1 MRLYVGN
8 LKPDFTDEELRKLFS
23 GHGEVESA
31 SIVRDRYTEQSKG
44 FAFVDMPSGEEAQ
57 AAIIA
62 LNGSEVQQRV
72 LTVSPARPKEERSP
86 GTRSG
91 SGPSFRNAPPRKD
104 KKGPSKRTR
113 KPRR

>member
-1 MRLYVGN
+1 LRLYVGN
-8 LKPDFTDEELRKLFS
+8 LKPDFTDEELHKLFS
-23 GHGEVESA
+23 DHGQVESA
-31 SIVRDRYTEQSKG
+31 SIVRDRYSEQSKG

-62 LNGSEVQQRV
+62 LNGSEVQQRI
-72 LTVSPARPKEERSP
+72 LTVSLARPKEERGP
-86 GTRSG
+86 GTG
-91 SGPSFRNAPPRKD
+91 STYRPSFRNGPLRKD